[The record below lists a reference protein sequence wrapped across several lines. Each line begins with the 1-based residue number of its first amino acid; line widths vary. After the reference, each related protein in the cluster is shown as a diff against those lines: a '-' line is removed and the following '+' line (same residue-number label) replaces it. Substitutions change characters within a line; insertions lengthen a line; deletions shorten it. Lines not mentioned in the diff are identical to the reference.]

1 MRGGRVRRE
10 EERENEREREGGMW
24 ELDGERGGEMCE
36 REGERVYIHTP
47 EGMDNIQISKV
58 SPEQHNHYICNILI
72 RL

>member
-1 MRGGRVRRE
+1 MRG
-10 EERENEREREGGMW
+10 REREGWGVGW
-24 ELDGERGGEMCE
+24 GEMSE
-36 REGERVYIHTP
+36 RVGERVYIHTP